1 MHTNTLNGSS
11 KNNRASQ
18 NNTSLSMTV
27 CMVLKANST
36 ILSSQNFITLKWHS
50 TSSTKNKQ
58 LTRSTN
64 LFQCYTVNQK
74 KIMIITETRMAI
86 HAYHSTTRIFSG
98 TKEK

>member
-18 NNTSLSMTV
+18 NNTSMSMTV
-27 CMVLKANST
+27 SKVLKANST

-50 TSSTKNKQ
+50 TSSTKKKQ
-58 LTRSTN
+58 LTHSTN
-64 LFQCYTVNQK
+64 SFLCYTVNQK
-74 KIMIITETRMAI
+74 KIMTVTETRTAI
-86 HAYHSTTRIFSG
+86 AAYHSTTRIFSG